1 LGNHGLPLFGS
12 GDWNDGMNRV
22 GVEGR
27 GESVWMGWFLC
38 DVLKSF
44 AQLGESIEAAPA
56 DVAAW
61 RRRATELAV
70 SVEQSCWDGE
80 WYLRGFFDNGAPL
93 GSHANSEARIDS
105 LPQSWAVLSGAADP
119 GRAGIAME
127 SANRLLVDE
136 ANRLVLL
143 FTSPF
148 DHSTPHPGY
157 IMGYPPGLR
166 ENGGQYTHGALW
178 MASAWAHLG
187 KGDMAVRLLTLLNPI
202 ENSRNPEMADRY
214 RGEPYAVAADVYSSP
229 DHLGQAGWTWY
240 SGSAGWMYRVWLEDV
255 LGFRLTGNTLHLT
268 PAIPAEW
275 DGFEIRYRYR
285 STVYEI
291 SARRGTSG
299 ESGIELD
306 GHPLLDESIPLT
318 DDGAVHNI
326 VVWLPR

>member
-1 LGNHGLPLFGS
+1 
-12 GDWNDGMNRV
+12 
-22 GVEGR
+22 
-27 GESVWMGWFLC
+27 
-38 DVLKSF
+38 
-44 AQLGESIEAAPA
+44 
-56 DVAAW
+56 
-61 RRRATELAV
+61 
-70 SVEQSCWDGE
+70 
-80 WYLRGFFDNGAPL
+80 
-93 GSHANSEARIDS
+93 
-105 LPQSWAVLSGAADP
+105 
-119 GRAGIAME
+119 
-127 SANRLLVDE
+127 
-136 ANRLVLL
+136 
-143 FTSPF
+143 
-148 DHSTPHPGY
+148 
-157 IMGYPPGLR
+157 
-166 ENGGQYTHGALW
+166 
-178 MASAWAHLG
+178 
-187 KGDMAVRLLTLLNPI
+187 MAVRLLTLLNPI

-318 DDGAVHNI
+318 DDGAVHTI
-326 VVWLPR
+326 IVWLPR